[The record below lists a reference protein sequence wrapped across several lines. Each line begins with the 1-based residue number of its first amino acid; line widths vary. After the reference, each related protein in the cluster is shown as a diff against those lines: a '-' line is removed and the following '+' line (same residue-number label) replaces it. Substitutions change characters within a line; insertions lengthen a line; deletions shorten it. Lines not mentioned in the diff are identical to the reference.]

1 MKFLKNENKGRLK
14 PENLNDVM
22 QINLNGPE
30 YLNESDLNEILD
42 MWQLTDFQ
50 TWLIFYFNYL
60 RDKLFA

>member
-30 YLNESDLNEILD
+30 YLNESDLNEI
-42 MWQLTDFQ
+42 
-50 TWLIFYFNYL
+50 
-60 RDKLFA
+60 